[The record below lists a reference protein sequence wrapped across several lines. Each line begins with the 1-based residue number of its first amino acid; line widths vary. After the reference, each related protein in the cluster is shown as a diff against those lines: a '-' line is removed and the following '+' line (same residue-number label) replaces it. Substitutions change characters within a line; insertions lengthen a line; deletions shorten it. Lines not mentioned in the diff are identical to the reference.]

1 MPEPTTKQSDAA
13 PDKGAHVLAIS
24 SGKGGVGKSNIAV
37 NLGIALVQ
45 RGRRVIILD
54 MDLGLANDDILLDLH
69 AEKNLSDVING
80 RNPIEEVIID
90 APGGL
95 LLLPG
100 ASGDE
105 QLANLDTKQREKLV
119 EAIEGLEGQ
128 ADYLIIDTG
137 AGIAENSLAIAAAA
151 DDVLMVTT
159 PEPTAMLDAYAAIKL
174 LHQRSSEHH
183 IHLLVNMARNPR
195 EARQTILRLSSI
207 SEGFI
212 GEHLVRDGVIPYHP
226 AVGEA
231 VRHRKPLML
240 ATPESPAARA
250 ISRIAERLDCR
261 PFDHHQHH
269 TQNGFI
275 HRLLGMLGV

>member
-1 MPEPTTKQSDAA
+1 MHEPTSQQTDAA
-13 PDKGAHVLAIS
+13 ARKGAHVLAVS

-37 NLGIALVQ
+37 NLGIALAQ
-45 RGRRVIILD
+45 RGRRVILLD

-80 RNPIEEVIID
+80 RGPIEEALID

-105 QLANLDTKQREKLV
+105 QLANLNTEQREKLI

-137 AGIAENSLAIAAAA
+137 AGIAENTLAIAAAA

-174 LHQRSSEHH
+174 LHQRAAGHH

-212 GEHLVRDGVIPYHP
+212 GEHLLREGVIPYHP

-231 VRHRKPLML
+231 VRHRHPLLL
-240 ATPESPAARA
+240 ASPESPPARA
-250 ISRIAERLDCR
+250 INTIAERLDQR
-261 PFDHHQHH
+261 PFEHRPHHSEG
-269 TQNGFI
+269 GFI
-275 HRLLGMLGV
+275 HRLLTILGG